1 MRRFGEEKKRN
12 VTFKLYQ
19 ETIDD
24 LKEAAKRFGV
34 KKNSLVEIAIIDE
47 VEKLD
52 KVSSNYRGIYK

>member
-1 MRRFGEEKKRN
+1 MRRFGEEKKKN
-12 VTFKLYQ
+12 CTFKLYQ

-24 LKEAAKRFGV
+24 LKETAKRVGV
-34 KKNSLVEIAIIDE
+34 KKNSLVELAIINE